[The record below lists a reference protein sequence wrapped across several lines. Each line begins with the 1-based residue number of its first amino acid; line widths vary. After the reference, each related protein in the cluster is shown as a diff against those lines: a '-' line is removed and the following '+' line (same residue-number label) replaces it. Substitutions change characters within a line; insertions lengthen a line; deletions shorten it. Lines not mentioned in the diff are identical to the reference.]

1 MIQRKIAALTA
12 LGLCIPLVSLADNKP
27 AATKPAPS
35 AVAPAASSA
44 VPSASS
50 TIQLD
55 IRRSKLDNGLRVV
68 LAPDHVSPT
77 IAVDVVY
84 DVAGRNEE
92 RGHSGF
98 AHLFEHMMFQGSA
111 NVARGDHFKLVTSH
125 GGTLNG
131 STSEDRTNYFE
142 MLPQSELAL
151 ATWLEADRMKTL
163 DITQFNFENQRKVVE
178 EEFRM
183 RVSNQPYVP
192 SEISLQELV
201 FKGYW
206 PYEHPAIGTMADL
219 DAAQLEWVKAFH
231 DQYYAP
237 NNAVVSIAGDFDPDE
252 AAQYVQRYFGDA
264 RAQSSIPKYEP
275 GAMPEQ
281 TKARDKV
288 EIDEHAKLPAL
299 LEAWA
304 IPPARD
310 KDHYALELAAM
321 LLSDGE
327 SSRLYKN
334 LVHDRAWC
342 IDVSADTED
351 HRGPDMFEISAKLSS
366 GAKLADVERVVDEE
380 LSRLGQAPP
389 SDAEMSKLKTRLE
402 THFIMSLQTN
412 IGRAQ
417 RLAEFELYWGDATLL
432 KSELAKY
439 QAVTKDD
446 IKRVTAK
453 YLVANRRNRIEVK
466 PKEDAPKPPA
476 KKPDATKPEVKK

>member
-1 MIQRKIAALTA
+1 MKRRLAVLTV
-12 LGLCIPLVSLADNKP
+12 LGLAIPLASLADNKP
-27 AATKPAPS
+27 AQPAKP
-35 AVAPAASSA
+35 A
-44 VPSASS
+44 VPSGKPAVSAEPAPPS
-50 TIQLD
+50 TPSIQLD

-84 DVAGRNEE
+84 DVGGRNEE

-98 AHLFEHMMFQGSA
+98 AHLFEHMMFQGSQ
-111 NVARGDHFKLVTSH
+111 NISRGDHFKLVTSH

-151 ATWLEADRMKTL
+151 AIWLEADRMKTL
-163 DITQFNFENQRKVVE
+163 DINQFNFENQRKVVE

-192 SEISLQELV
+192 SELRLQSMV
-201 FKGYW
+201 FQGYW

-219 DAAQLEWVKAFH
+219 DAAQLEWVRAFH
-231 DQYYAP
+231 DAYYAP
-237 NNAVVSIAGDFDPDE
+237 NNAVVSISGDFDPDE
-252 AAQYVQRYFGDA
+252 AAQLVQKYFGDA
-264 RAQSSIPKYEP
+264 KPQSAIPKYEP
-275 GAMPEQ
+275 GTMPEQ

-288 EIDEHAKLPAL
+288 EVDEHAKLPAVI
-299 LEAWA
+299 EGWA

-334 LVHDRAWC
+334 LVRDRAWC
-342 IDVSADTED
+342 VDIDADTSD
-351 HRGPDMFEISAKLSS
+351 HRGPDYLEISAKLSS
-366 GAKLADVERVVDEE
+366 TATLANVERAIDEE
-380 LSRLGQAPP
+380 LARLAQTAP
-389 SDAEMSKLKTRLE
+389 SDAEMAKLKTRLE
-402 THFIMSLQTN
+402 THFLLGLQTN

-446 IKRVTAK
+446 IKKATAK
-453 YLVANRRNRIEVK
+453 YLVASRRNRIEVK
-466 PKEDAPKPPA
+466 PMETPVAKPPA
-476 KKPDATKPEVKK
+476 GKK